1 MAYTEQRAGPQ
12 KAVVEY
18 PLPGARQTHEIVAID
33 DVLVIS
39 QQDCSG
45 LLKVPLDNMT
55 GRPTAVKRFQMG
67 NSKYSGFHGLFASKK
82 HPGCVWGT
90 LQLDSTILLIDP
102 HAKDVNRPPEK
113 ISEYHLPSQVWG
125 PHVVIEDGFDVWT
138 TCKGSGHLVKINTR
152 LPQKDDRAFTVYECH
167 GRPIFVAVHPTSKE
181 VYASLDLESKILRI
195 NPEKRVQSLI
205 DIPPERGSSPV
216 GLIAGDDGNVWFVLV
231 GNKSGGTG
239 TFGCISSTGNI
250 TWIKLPVLNANVGLI
265 HLAFQPKINSGFIIN
280 NHEDN
285 ADMKNKEVIRL
296 WLLGSTLAS
305 AQSLDAIFSV
315 TLQGER
321 VPRQDTI
328 ALPTQQSFTHR
339 LRVVRQDTIALPTQ
353 QCFAHR
359 LLPYRSGLFVTEL
372 GVSMLA
378 HATGEG
384 IRLGGDVNHILRQSY
399 QIPSE
404 TSDAYALWGLG
415 RYSDSL
421 RYDSQDA
428 PERMLPLS
436 GQDQDQ
442 DQEDKA
448 LPLPKKR

>member
-1 MAYTEQRAGPQ
+1 MADTAQRVRPQ

-55 GRPTAVKRFQMG
+55 GRPNAVKRFQMG

-82 HPGCVWGT
+82 HPGYVWGT
-90 LQLDSTILLIDP
+90 LQFDSTILLIDP
-102 HAKDVNRPPEK
+102 HAKDLKKRPEK

-125 PHVVIEDGFDVWT
+125 PHVVIEDGDDVWT
-138 TCKGSGHLVKINTR
+138 TCKGSGHLVKINTS
-152 LPQKDDRAFTVYECH
+152 LPQQDDGAFTVYECH

-181 VYASLDLESKILRI
+181 VYASLDLENKIFRI
-195 NPEKRVQSLI
+195 NPKTGLQSLI
-205 DIPPERGSSPV
+205 DIPPERGNTPV

-250 TWIKLPVLNANVGLI
+250 TWFKLPILNANVGLI

-280 NHEDN
+280 NREDN

-296 WLLGSTLAS
+296 WLLGSTLVS
-305 AQSLDAIFSV
+305 AQSQDAIFSV
-315 TLQGER
+315 TLEGE
-321 VPRQDTI
+321 
-328 ALPTQQSFTHR
+328 
-339 LRVVRQDTIALPTQ
+339 RVVRQDTIALPTQ
-353 QCFAHR
+353 QCFTHR
-359 LLPYRSGLFVTEL
+359 LLPYRGGVFVTEL
-372 GVSMLA
+372 GVSTLA

-384 IRLGGDVNHILRQSY
+384 IHLGGAVNHILRQSY

-404 TSDAYALWGLG
+404 TSDAYGLWGLG

-421 RYDSQDA
+421 IYVSQDA
-428 PERMLPLS
+428 LERPVPLN

-442 DQEDKA
+442 QEDKV
-448 LPLPKKR
+448 LPLPKKRALAPANN